1 MNTNN
6 LLRWASFILL
16 SFLTTKT
23 FAGFEEGNIAFKQDK
38 FAAAMVEL
46 QPLADGGNAD
56 AQYMVGLM
64 MRNGGG
70 AKSNILLDGVPVN
83 EAQSVVYFA
92 KAAEQNNV
100 CGAYYAGHAYL
111 FGKGV
116 PKDADAVQKYLR
128 IAADSGEKSEC
139 AGLAAWEYAN
149 ILWLNKHGWVA
160 FGNVKKQWEGSGA
173 LKYVK
178 IAEGSKVIWAK
189 ENLRW
194 KKLPRD
200 ILAEV
205 AAIDAEVSG
214 AEMAEA
220 TAKQR
225 AKEDEEDDKDVV
237 ADGQVMG
244 GVGKVAGWIF
254 SHNSGAN
261 GKDWDAA
268 AENKKTNLRF
278 DAALRAFEK
287 RDFEAA
293 YRKYKHQADRQ
304 YIKANLFV
312 GLMLHDGLGV
322 QKDDAAAFQALDYA
336 LGENNGIVLAE
347 ENRTDA
353 AAIRIKKYYTLGHYY
368 LGMYY
373 AGGEESIVKQHLA
386 DNIFKNQNEKMAA
399 LKRKDNSA
407 GTFIITG
414 TGSVIENIKTPDIG
428 EYRAI
433 RAVSPYSNPA
443 NESDNLALIQFTHAS
458 NDGYAPAMIGA
469 AKIHL
474 KKYNPNDSH
483 TNYRMSEAR
492 SLLTRAK
499 AAGSEEA
506 EALLAQLEQ
515 ATAVVVQPPKKDLKE
530 IWGKRKGDKS

>member
-100 CGAYYAGHAYL
+100 CGAYYAGQAYL

-116 PKDADAVQKYLR
+116 PKDADAAQKYLR

-194 KKLPRD
+194 KKFPRD

-205 AAIDAEVSG
+205 AALDAEDSG
-214 AEMAEA
+214 SELSEA

-237 ADGQVMG
+237 DANGSVMS

-254 SHNSGAN
+254 SHNSVAE
-261 GKDWDAA
+261 GKNWDAA

-293 YRKYKHQADRQ
+293 FRKYKHQADRQ

-373 AGGEESIVKQHLA
+373 ARGEESIVKQNLA

-399 LKRKDNSA
+399 LNRKDNSA
-407 GTFIITG
+407 KAFIYVE
-414 TGSVIENIKTPDIG
+414 GSMRAINKTPDIND

-433 RAVSPYSNPA
+433 RAVNPYANPA
-443 NESDNLALIQFTHAS
+443 NEPDNLALIQFTYAS

-515 ATAVVVQPPKKDLKE
+515 AAVVVQPPKKDMKE
-530 IWGKRKGDKS
+530 AWGKRKGDKS